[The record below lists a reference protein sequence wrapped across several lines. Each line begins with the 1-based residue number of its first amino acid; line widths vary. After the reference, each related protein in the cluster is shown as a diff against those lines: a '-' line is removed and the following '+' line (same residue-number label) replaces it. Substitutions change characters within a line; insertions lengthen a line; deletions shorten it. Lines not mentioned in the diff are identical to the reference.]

1 MNEEKLETL
10 RTWGDGLCGDPRD
23 EVRAA
28 GRAIQMLIEE
38 IEHLHVDLWHARAQ
52 APAEAPEQA
61 PIPPTPETAL
71 RARLRTLVRR
81 SESHP

>member
-1 MNEEKLETL
+1 LDEEKLETL

-28 GRAIQMLIEE
+28 GRAIQLLIEE

-52 APAEAPEQA
+52 AFAEAREE
-61 PIPPTPETAL
+61 PPVASTPETAL

-81 SESHP
+81 SESQP

>member
-1 MNEEKLETL
+1 MDEEKLETL
-10 RTWGDGLCGDPRD
+10 RRWGDGLCGDPRD

-28 GRAIQMLIEE
+28 GRAIQLLIEE

-52 APAEAPEQA
+52 ALAETPEALPA
-61 PIPPTPETAL
+61 PPTPETAL